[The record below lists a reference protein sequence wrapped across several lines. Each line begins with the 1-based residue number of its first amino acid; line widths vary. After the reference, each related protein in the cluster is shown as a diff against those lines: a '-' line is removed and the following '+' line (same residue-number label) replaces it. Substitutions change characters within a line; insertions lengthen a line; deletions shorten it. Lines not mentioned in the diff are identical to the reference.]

1 MFELGHLISKINWT
15 RTTPQSDSQ
24 THSAQDLVHLS
35 QAGNLCNHSLA
46 KSPLSLQ
53 TKCLDFLNRFNTYED
68 PQQWS
73 NFEKLRFL
81 VKKKKRLNLQQKYH
95 HFGMKILTDYG
106 ILTPY
111 WTSPVKVINGSF
123 LRTLHFFYYPVVAT
137 HGNQTMSRGFLM
149 VRYPL
154 KRPLSVGLNV
164 GIHLSSTFQRAFF
177 HSSKHFLILA
187 WWMRKRWNHLGCL
200 FELVRTFFGKYDLR
214 PVSGHCLRKLLLCL
228 DFGLS
233 NGI

>member
-81 VKKKKRLNLQQKYH
+81 VTKNDLIFTQKYH
-95 HFGMKILTDYG
+95 HFCVKFPTDYG
-106 ILTPY
+106 IVTPY
-111 WTSPVKVINGSF
+111 WTLPVNLINGLF
-123 LRTLHFFYYPVVAT
+123 LRTLHFSDYPIVST
-137 HGNQTMSRGFLM
+137 HRNQAMRIGFLM

-154 KRPLSVGLNV
+154 KMPLSVELDV
-164 GIHLSSTFQRAFF
+164 AIHLSSTFQRAFF

-187 WWMRKRWNHLGCL
+187 WWMRKRWNHLG
-200 FELVRTFFGKYDLR
+200 F
-214 PVSGHCLRKLLLCL
+214 SKL
-228 DFGLS
+228 
-233 NGI
+233 